1 MTTGTLIAT
10 IMLICYMIFGF
21 AVANYCFKKYLYH
34 MNGKWIVINILACG
48 LLSLYMQ
55 YFVVAVYHIVRKTH
69 QQLQEEKASIEYVKF
84 PEESKKEE
92 KALTEKRKDFVPD
105 TLD

>member
-34 MNGKWIVINILACG
+34 MNGKWIIINILACG

-55 YFVVAVYHIVRKTH
+55 YFRCSCLSHSQKNSPTATRGKGKH
-69 QQLQEEKASIEYVKF
+69 
-84 PEESKKEE
+84 
-92 KALTEKRKDFVPD
+92 
-105 TLD
+105 

>member
-10 IMLICYMIFGF
+10 IMLICYMILGF
-21 AVANYCFKKYLYH
+21 VVANYCFKKYLYH
-34 MNGKWIVINILACG
+34 MNGKWILINILACG

-55 YFVVAVYHIVRKTH
+55 YILVAIYHIIKKTH
-69 QQLQEEKASIEYVKF
+69 QQLQKEKAGIEYVKF
-84 PEESKKEE
+84 PETAKVEG
-92 KALTEKRKDFVPD
+92 AIPHKRKDFVPD